1 MAFKLALIQMSVE
14 SGNKKRNLAHAEE
27 LIEDAAVNGADLA
40 LLPEAMDLGW
50 THPSSQ
56 TDAEPIP
63 EGESYKRLA
72 RAALE
77 HGIYVCSGLTEKTRG
92 VIFNSAVI
100 IGRQGSLL
108 CLHRKINELT
118 IGHEYYGQGDRLNVV
133 HTEIGKL
140 GLMICADGFAKDRVL
155 SRSLCYMGADVILSP
170 SAWAVPSDHD
180 NATTPYGKEW
190 RDAYMPVAKEFSTW
204 IVGVS
209 NVGRV
214 TAGPWEGRKCIGCS
228 LVIGP
233 DGREVLQG
241 PYGVDAET
249 ILYADINVEKRP
261 ARGDGWV
268 EYWKQEAA
276 KQRMDAETGSGSL
289 EPPPCPGYPSR

>member
-1 MAFKLALIQMSVE
+1 MGFKLALIQMSVE
-14 SGNKKRNLAHAEE
+14 CGNKNRNLAHAEK
-27 LIEDAAVNGADLA
+27 LIDEAAANGADLA

-50 THPSSQ
+50 THPASQ
-56 TDAEPIP
+56 TEAEPIP
-63 EGESYKRLA
+63 GGEAYKRLA
-72 RAALE
+72 RAALD
-77 HGIYVCSGLTEKTRG
+77 HGIYVCSGLTEKTRD

-100 IGRQGSLL
+100 IDRHGNLL
-108 CLHRKINELT
+108 GLHRKINELT
-118 IGHEYYGQGDRLNVV
+118 IGHEYYGQGDRLHVV
-133 HTEIGKL
+133 DTEIATL
-140 GLMICADGFAKDRVL
+140 GLMICADGFAKDQVL

-180 NATTPYGKEW
+180 NAATPYGQEW

-209 NVGRV
+209 NVGRIS
-214 TAGPWEGRKCIGCS
+214 AGPWEGQKCIGCS

-249 ILYADINVEKRP
+249 ILYVDIDVVKRP
-261 ARGDGWV
+261 TRGCGWV
-268 EYWKQEAA
+268 EYWQREAA
-276 KQRMDAETGSGSL
+276 NQPINADK
-289 EPPPCPGYPSR
+289 

>member
-1 MAFKLALIQMSVE
+1 MEFKLALIQMSVE
-14 SGNKKRNLAHAEE
+14 GGNKDRNLAHAEE
-27 LIEDAAVNGADLA
+27 LIGEAAENGADLT

-63 EGESYKRLA
+63 EGEPCKRLT

-92 VIFNSAVI
+92 AIFNSSVI
-100 IGRQGSLL
+100 IDRRGGLL

-118 IGHEYYGQGDRLNVV
+118 IGHEYYGQGDRLNVID
-133 HTEIGKL
+133 TEIGTL
-140 GLMICADGFAKDRVL
+140 GLMICADAFAKDQVL
-155 SRSLCYMGADVILSP
+155 GRSLCYMGAEVILSP
-170 SAWAVPSDHD
+170 SAWAVPADHD
-180 NATTPYGKEW
+180 NATTPYGQEW

-209 NVGRV
+209 NVGRIPS
-214 TAGPWEGRKCIGCS
+214 GPWAGRKCIGCS

-241 PYGVDAET
+241 PYGVEAET
-249 ILYADINVEKRP
+249 ILYVDINVVKRP
-261 ARGDGWV
+261 TRGCGWV
-268 EYWKQEAA
+268 EYWEREAA
-276 KQRMDAETGSGSL
+276 NQRMNADK
-289 EPPPCPGYPSR
+289 

>member
-1 MAFKLALIQMSVE
+1 MTIKLALIQMSVE
-14 SGNKKRNLAHAEE
+14 GGNQDRNLARAGE
-27 LIEDAAVNGADLA
+27 LVADAAANGADLA

-50 THPSSQ
+50 THPSSR

-63 EGESYKRLA
+63 EGEPYKRLA

-77 HGIYVCSGLTEKTRG
+77 QGIYVCAGLTEKARG
-92 VIFNSAVI
+92 VVFNSAVI
-100 IGRQGSLL
+100 IDRRGRLL
-108 CLHRKINELT
+108 CLHRKINELA

-133 HTEIGKL
+133 HTEIGAL
-140 GLMICADGFAKDRVL
+140 GLLICADAFAKDRVL
-155 SRSLCYMGADVILSP
+155 SRSLCYMGADIILSP
-170 SAWAVPSDHD
+170 SAWAVPADHD
-180 NATTPYGKEW
+180 NAAAPYGKEW

-209 NVGRV
+209 NVGRIS
-214 TAGPWEGRKCIGCS
+214 AGPWAGRKCIGCS

-249 ILYADINVEKRP
+249 ILYIDINTVKRP
-261 ARGDGWV
+261 ARGDAWI
-268 EYWKQEAA
+268 EYWKEEAA
-276 KQRMDAETGSGSL
+276 NQRMDADK
-289 EPPPCPGYPSR
+289 